1 MAFLCLFCLLTA
13 IHLAPAAPIA
23 SPPASS
29 CRRPDLNLFI
39 KADPRPFEFPSSDL
53 YKADATFMAISI
65 VMLVIFLVAF
75 LAILTSLGLACAY
88 RLNIFLKGRDWRR
101 RHLRSHIVYPLEGPF
116 CISRGPNLTSFAQH
130 TALPYSNQLV

>member
-23 SPPASS
+23 SPP
-29 CRRPDLNLFI
+29 
-39 KADPRPFEFPSSDL
+39 ADPRPFEFPSSDL